1 MIGRSQFANQMK
13 MPSVLRMKHTVPS
26 DDLGN
31 PTTEQLYH
39 MYNDASSIPI
49 VRQQAAAL
57 IIQLNAL
64 PTDAINMANAGLI
77 PPGQHDRAQSQASTS
92 TSPAEDINPGFQG
105 TSGRTASGQP
115 QKVPRDD
122 NWVPTMARGVPM
134 AMSDAPAHR
143 GREPRHADESRS
155 EPAPPAGAMGVA
167 KNTTPQPKARQR
179 PAADFSHD
187 DDTSLRPSGGGKATG
202 KGKSD
207 KGKGKSDKGKGK
219 SDHPGPKEV
228 SAPAALRPCVADR
241 STNAATRGVI
251 MRWIRLILPDPL
263 DETILSVVRTNL
275 MVKLCVGTTSAASSA
290 SPLPL
295 LKLRRPT
302 GVQWLWNFP
311 RVSLSF
317 H

>member
-1 MIGRSQFANQMK
+1 MEFKAAVEEIGRKTKASIDKDFDVEQEFFRQAEGKIPRLEANDPAFMTTPTDVFEALPEELDVIPDNLYEVRSPRVQAPEPPRPRIAPTKRAPSAAQGAEEQDPTRWRRQRFEAQGRARDRGTDDDGDQRPGPREMPPPQVPPACRVTAHEETRLPHREGEVLRVIGRSQFANQMK

-122 NWVPTMARGVPM
+122 NWVSTMARGVPM
-134 AMSDAPAHR
+134 AMSDALA
-143 GREPRHADESRS
+143 
-155 EPAPPAGAMGVA
+155 
-167 KNTTPQPKARQR
+167 Q
-179 PAADFSHD
+179 
-187 DDTSLRPSGGGKATG
+187 
-202 KGKSD
+202 
-207 KGKGKSDKGKGK
+207 
-219 SDHPGPKEV
+219 
-228 SAPAALRPCVADR
+228 
-241 STNAATRGVI
+241 
-251 MRWIRLILPDPL
+251 
-263 DETILSVVRTNL
+263 
-275 MVKLCVGTTSAASSA
+275 
-290 SPLPL
+290 
-295 LKLRRPT
+295 
-302 GVQWLWNFP
+302 
-311 RVSLSF
+311 
-317 H
+317 